1 MTRTYKTIIECIRY
15 NKENNQPR
23 LYLLDDFMW
32 YKWPDIEPKARVS
45 DKNTT
50 RGTTRKKN
58 HRIGS
63 SLKEYQDCPE
73 IQ

>member
-1 MTRTYKTIIECIRY
+1 MIRTYKTIIECIRY

-23 LYLLDDFMW
+23 LYLLDEYMW
-32 YKWPDIEPKARVS
+32 YKWKAVTPKVWVN

-50 RGTTRKKN
+50 RGTTRKKS

-63 SLKEYQDCPE
+63 SLKEYQDYSE